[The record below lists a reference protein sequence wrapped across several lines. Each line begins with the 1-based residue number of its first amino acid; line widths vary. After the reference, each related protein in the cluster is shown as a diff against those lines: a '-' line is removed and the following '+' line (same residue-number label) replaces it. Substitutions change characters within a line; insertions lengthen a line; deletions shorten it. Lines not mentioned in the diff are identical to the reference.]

1 MCLSLKDKL
10 KAIKLCHQEVW
21 LYRPVFMRFSGNTH
35 NMLWRLG
42 KIIMMQKKSYSGF
55 TIIEVIVALVIVG
68 VSITMFVR
76 LLGNSAML
84 RGKINNYD
92 ERVEIAIT
100 KSEQSF
106 LGLVETGFD
115 LDNDKNVIQDK
126 IEGRDINWRL
136 EEERVDGFSGYERDV
151 YFYTVSVEGVD
162 ISSVGLR

>member
-1 MCLSLKDKL
+1 MFKGT
-10 KAIKLCHQEVW
+10 QNN
-21 LYRPVFMRFSGNTH
+21 R
-35 NMLWRLG
+35 
-42 KIIMMQKKSYSGF
+42 GF

-84 RGKINNYD
+84 RGKLNDYD
-92 ERVEIAIT
+92 ERLKIAVV

-106 LGLVETGFD
+106 LGLIEAGFD
-115 LDNDKNVIQDK
+115 LDNDKNIIRGK
-126 IEGRDINWRL
+126 IEGRDINWRV
-136 EEERVDGFSGYERDV
+136 EDESIDGFSGYERDV